1 MPVPSGVAAA
11 VNASFLADLLTAI
24 VQIPSMNPT
33 LLPGEAG
40 EAEVARYLAAACG
53 KLGMR
58 VSVEEPLPG
67 RPNVIAVLPGAGPAR
82 GRRLMLNGHMDTV
95 GVAGMAA
102 PFAAEQRNGR
112 LYGRG
117 AYDMKGGLAAMVGAV
132 AAVRGAGLTP
142 LGDVLLTFVADE
154 EYLSAGTAA
163 VASTLRADA
172 AIVTEPTSL
181 RICIAHK
188 GFLWATIRTEGRAAH
203 GSDYETGVDAITHM
217 GRVLG
222 ALEQLDRDV
231 LSRRT
236 HPLLG
241 RASLHA
247 SVIRG
252 GEGLSTYPPSSEL
265 SIERRTLPDETE
277 GEVRAQLK
285 DVLASLHRDDPR
297 FRASLEVTGA
307 RPGLEVSPET
317 PVVGALARAMTGLGV
332 AADPHIGAGFWCD
345 AALLAAAGIPSVVF
359 GPSGA
364 GAHAQEEYVDLTS
377 VVTCARV
384 LAAVI
389 VEFCGAEGGPAGRPQ
404 AARPRPGGT
413 GR

>member
-1 MPVPSGVAAA
+1 MIPVPSPAAA
-11 VNASFLADLLTAI
+11 TVDASYMTDLLTAI
-24 VQIPSMNPT
+24 VQIPSMNPE
-33 LLPGEAG
+33 LVPGAAG

-58 VSVEEPLPG
+58 VTAEEPLPG
-67 RPNVIAVLPGAGPAR
+67 RPNVTAVLPGADPPR

-95 GVAGMAA
+95 GVGGMAA
-102 PFAAEQRNGR
+102 PFAAEQRDGR

-117 AYDMKGGLAAMVGAV
+117 AYDMKGGLAAMIGAV
-132 AAVRGAGLTP
+132 AAVRGAGLAP
-142 LGDVLLTFVADE
+142 LGDVVLTLAVDE

-163 VASTLRADA
+163 VAATLRADA
-172 AIVTEPTSL
+172 AIVTEPTAL
-181 RICIAHK
+181 RICVAHK
-188 GFLWATIRTEGRAAH
+188 GFLWATVRTEGRAAH
-203 GSDYETGVDAITHM
+203 GSDYETGVDAIAHM

-222 ALEQLDRDV
+222 ALERLDRDI

-241 RASLHA
+241 RASVHA

-265 SIERRTLPDETE
+265 SIERRTLPDERE
-277 GEVRAQLK
+277 GEVRAQLEEM
-285 DVLASLHRDDPR
+285 LAALHRDDPK
-297 FRASLEVTGA
+297 FHASLEVTGA

-317 PVVGALARAMTGLGV
+317 PVVRALAGALAGLG
-332 AADPHIGAGFWCD
+332 AAAEPHIGAGFWCD
-345 AALLAAAGIPSVVF
+345 AALLAAAGIPTAVF

-364 GAHAQEEYVDLTS
+364 GAHAREEYVDLSS
-377 VVTCARV
+377 VITCARV

-389 VEFCGAEGGPAGRPQ
+389 VEFCGVETAPASR
-404 AARPRPGGT
+404 
-413 GR
+413 